1 VFGDKDQQ
9 SRTLTSPWKFEM
21 IGHTV
26 EKFKDAKGRS
36 AYSIVSMP
44 SNLGLMSTPM
54 EKSQSRTIHI
64 GNAGE
69 HYLAAQLS
77 KYCIVRD
84 VGQGK
89 DTGIDLYCEIVRP
102 DSLEL
107 SLHFFCQVKT
117 QKTDISLTGIED
129 AYWTYWGDQPVP
141 VFLFLIKY
149 TELNQIQEQGEVWV
163 YDIPFILTK
172 RDAQKAGKVIPT
184 RDVNER
190 FRITGESN
198 NKDKMTLTDF
208 IYHHISWSYGLWYM
222 RRFGLV
228 LPNPEVV
235 NQQETVL
242 AGGFSYLYEDKIQ
255 SAMSYANSLLAR
267 E

>member
-1 VFGDKDQQ
+1 
-9 SRTLTSPWKFEM
+9 
-21 IGHTV
+21 
-26 EKFKDAKGRS
+26 
-36 AYSIVSMP
+36 
-44 SNLGLMSTPM
+44 M
-54 EKSQSRTIHI
+54 EKSQSKSIHI

-69 HYLAAQLS
+69 HYLASQLAR
-77 KYCIVRD
+77 YCIVRD

-117 QKTDISLTGIED
+117 QKTDVQLSGIED
-129 AYWTYWGDQPVP
+129 SYWKYWGDQPVP

-149 TELNQIQEQGEVWV
+149 TELDQIQEHNEVWV

-172 RDAQKAGKVIPT
+172 RDAQAPGKVIPT
-184 RDVNER
+184 RGVDER
-190 FRITGESN
+190 FRITNESN
-198 NKDKMTLTDF
+198 NKDKMTLVDF
-208 IYHHISWSYGLWYM
+208 IYHHVSWSYGLWHM

-235 NQQETVL
+235 GQQPNVL
-242 AGGFSYLYEDKIQ
+242 AGGFSYLYEEKIQ
-255 SAMSYANSLLAR
+255 KAMSCAKFLLER
-267 E
+267 ER